1 MQKRVQTVDSFLNV
15 GYQNVMKTAILLGL
29 KELEMKM

>member
-1 MQKRVQTVDSFLNV
+1 MSNV